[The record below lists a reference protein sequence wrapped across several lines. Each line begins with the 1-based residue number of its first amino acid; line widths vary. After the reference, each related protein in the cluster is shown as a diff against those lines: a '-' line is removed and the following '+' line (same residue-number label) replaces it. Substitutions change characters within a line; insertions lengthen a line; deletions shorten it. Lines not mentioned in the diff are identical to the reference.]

1 MKTKEELN
9 ALKEEVETLNKKP
22 HELTDEELEQ
32 VTGGRHGWRGKPGKP
47 GRNGTP
53 HPVCGDPMAD
63 VAKNVTDTTYVV
75 SFSREDADV
84 TAGQFTVRVAGDGIV
99 KTSGTIDGIYHVG
112 TGDLIIDDD

>member
-1 MKTKEELN
+1 MRSKEELN
-9 ALKEEVETLNKKP
+9 ALKEEVETVSKKL

-63 VAKNVTDTTYVV
+63 VAKNIPDTTSVV
-75 SFSREDADV
+75 D
-84 TAGQFTVRVAGDGIV
+84 FTSKDEIVAG
-99 KTSGTIDGIYHVG
+99 
-112 TGDLIIDDD
+112 